1 MVSYSLRV
9 VFLFKILLFSL
20 QQKTCET
27 LEKAGGRGGQIVK
40 RGFPTML
47 GGGEDCYKK
56 RVPHKA
62 K

>member
-47 GGGEDCYKK
+47 GGG
-56 RVPHKA
+56 RGLL
-62 K
+62 